1 MMGSYFPKPMANG
14 ICTHQIALELK
25 KKGYDVHSICFKKS
39 GDLREDS
46 YDGIKIHR
54 VKMRL
59 FFKMLFYSEN
69 IINTLRGKCIYKIAM
84 IINKIKK
91 IMYLFFYPMTSPIL
105 IYRYYKLAKKLHE
118 ENYFDMIISVY
129 NPLESLIAG
138 ALIKRKFKDIKFAI
152 YVLDSLTN
160 NGGTKYAPKK
170 WTENKGWQWEK
181 RIYKDAD
188 IIFNMKCHEEHHKK
202 ERYDM
207 YREKM
212 KIVDIPLFNSFNLDV
227 KQDCNFFSKDST
239 HLLYAGSLDIEGRNP
254 KYLCDAFI
262 EISNRCN
269 VKLHFYSRGNC
280 ENMIIKYQ
288 KRSQYRIVRHGYVDR
303 DVLLKAI
310 SSADI
315 LISIGNKESEMI
327 PSKIFEYIY
336 TGKPIIHFYKS
347 ENDSSITYYK
357 HYPKAL
363 LINENDDFLT
373 NVNKISNFINTKQKK
388 LSIDNLKELYIQNTP
403 QYTVNFINEILQK
416 K

>member
-1 MMGSYFPKPMANG
+1 
-14 ICTHQIALELK
+14 
-25 KKGYDVHSICFKKS
+25 
-39 GDLREDS
+39 
-46 YDGIKIHR
+46 
-54 VKMRL
+54 
-59 FFKMLFYSEN
+59 
-69 IINTLRGKCIYKIAM
+69 
-84 IINKIKK
+84 
-91 IMYLFFYPMTSPIL
+91 
-105 IYRYYKLAKKLHE
+105 
-118 ENYFDMIISVY
+118 
-129 NPLESLIAG
+129 
-138 ALIKRKFKDIKFAI
+138 
-152 YVLDSLTN
+152 
-160 NGGTKYAPKK
+160 
-170 WTENKGWQWEK
+170 
-181 RIYKDAD
+181 
-188 IIFNMKCHEEHHKK
+188 MKCHEEHHKK